1 MTYVYFLRYM
11 IILAID
17 TSTDYLSLAIL
28 KGGKVT
34 AKVHK
39 KADRRH
45 SMLLVPTIE
54 KILKKTKLDIGKI
67 DCFAISIGPGSFTGL
82 RIGVTVIK
90 GLAYALKKPI
100 SSVPTLDVIADNA
113 KSFAGILCPVLDA
126 RKNKVYACLYK
137 SDGKIIKRISKYLL
151 LPLEELLKILEK
163 YDKVTFLGD
172 VTEDWPAFANNKKMT
187 KCFGEAIRRSQSILY
202 TFAGEGG
209 WHPKA
214 ETVARLGLEYFRKKK
229 FVKPEDLEPMYLY
242 SNECDITGK

>member
-1 MTYVYFLRYM
+1 MN
-11 IILAID
+11 ILAID

-28 KGGKVT
+28 KGDKVT
-34 AKVHK
+34 AKFHK

-45 SMLLVPTIE
+45 SILLVPTIE
-54 KILKKTKLDIGKI
+54 KILKKAKLNIGKV

-100 SSVPTLDVIADNA
+100 VGVPTLDVIADNA
-113 KSFAGILCPVLDA
+113 KNFEGIICPVLDA

-151 LPLEELLKILEK
+151 LPLDELLRKLSK

-172 VTEDWPAFANNKKMT
+172 VTEDWPAFASNKQT
-187 KCFGEAIRRSQSILY
+187 AQCF
-202 TFAGEGG
+202 G

-214 ETVARLGLEYFRKKK
+214 ETVARLGLEYFKKKK